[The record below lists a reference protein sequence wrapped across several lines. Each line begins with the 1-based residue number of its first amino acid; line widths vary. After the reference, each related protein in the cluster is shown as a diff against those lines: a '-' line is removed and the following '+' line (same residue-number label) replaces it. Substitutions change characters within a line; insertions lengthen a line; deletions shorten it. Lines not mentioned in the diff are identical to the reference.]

1 MHRLALALLLVGCAA
16 DPVTGGDDGTSGRA
30 PVVHDVMPE
39 GTASV
44 EEVISWLDV
53 QVATA
58 SPGTEVSITWEDLQ
72 TGEHVSLR
80 GETKHVSASSAKAW
94 WVAAALDGVGID
106 PVAPYAPSIFTYS
119 DNSAS
124 GSVIDLIGPD
134 AVNDWM
140 WNVAGMTDSALTQ
153 WSYDKT
159 RIATNS
165 PRALGSDN
173 YMTSDDAVRFL
184 GKLYR
189 KEILAG
195 ARGEQLLA
203 WLTLSPNSGTGG
215 WLLARLPADEQASG
229 MHKAGWLPPG
239 CCSDDGYYNTSN
251 EIGIVTTPAGR
262 AYAVS
267 IFARRGN
274 DYWNQ
279 QVPFVEVASCA
290 LFRAFVQDDTL
301 SCDSRE

>member
-1 MHRLALALLLVGCAA
+1 
-16 DPVTGGDDGTSGRA
+16 TS
-30 PVVHDVMPE
+30 PVVDIV
-39 GTASV
+39 G
-44 EEVISWLDV
+44 WLDG
-53 QVATA
+53 QLAMA
-58 SPGTEVSITWEDLQ
+58 SPGTELSITWQDLQ

-80 GETKHVSASSAKAW
+80 GADKHVSASSAKAW

-106 PVAPYAPSIFTYS
+106 PVAPYAPAIFTYS

-124 GSVIDLIGPD
+124 GSVIDLIGPN

-140 WNVAGMTDSALTQ
+140 WSVAGMNDSALTQ

-189 KEILAG
+189 KEILAD

-239 CCSDDGYYNTSN
+239 CCSD
-251 EIGIVTTPAGR
+251 
-262 AYAVS
+262 
-267 IFARRGN
+267 
-274 DYWNQ
+274 
-279 QVPFVEVASCA
+279 
-290 LFRAFVQDDTL
+290 
-301 SCDSRE
+301 